1 MHCHYGNTRRK
12 RREKKIN
19 NEIQK
24 KAETIFTFKLHAMF
38 V

>member
-1 MHCHYGNTRRK
+1 MGTLEEKKK
-12 RREKKIN
+12 RKKIN

-24 KAETIFTFKLHAMF
+24 KAETIFTFKLQTMF